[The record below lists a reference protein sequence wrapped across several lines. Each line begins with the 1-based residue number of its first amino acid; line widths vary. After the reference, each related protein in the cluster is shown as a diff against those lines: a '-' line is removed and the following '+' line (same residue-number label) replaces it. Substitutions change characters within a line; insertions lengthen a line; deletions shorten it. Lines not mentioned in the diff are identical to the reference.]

1 MDIEEQSE
9 IEKEK
14 EEIGNAFIEMINNLN
29 WRDKIKLFFWTIWGI
44 ISSYFKLL
52 IHKIK
57 ELKK

>member
-1 MDIEEQSE
+1 MEEQNE

-29 WRDKIKLFFWTIWGI
+29 WRDKIKLFFWTIWSI
-44 ISSYFKLL
+44 ISSYFRLF
-52 IHKIK
+52 IDKIK